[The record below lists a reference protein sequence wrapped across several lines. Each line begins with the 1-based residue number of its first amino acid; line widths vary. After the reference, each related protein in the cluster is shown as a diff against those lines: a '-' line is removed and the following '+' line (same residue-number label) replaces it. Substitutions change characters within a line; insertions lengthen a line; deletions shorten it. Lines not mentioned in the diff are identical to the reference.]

1 MSQPTLNPYPD
12 LGTQFTAG
20 MNAIIAGLP
29 PSPTIDDL
37 ANEVIIY
44 IEANYFIAASMSLA
58 QKMEVKSVVY
68 SCINSF
74 VNSQVRTMYGGMQKS
89 FADMMIG
96 PSFTNGLPVDTLG
109 NRILD
114 IQDNLSENNLS
125 VEMQTPLLL
134 AIMIGQTCY
143 TYWLAQIA
151 LGGGSSW
158 NTPYFVPAKV
168 SAIAN
173 VPYWVAASMEG
184 ALIGARSTSRGM
196 IETTTQI
203 VSNEIIQ
210 ALIGALT
217 IAAGKVIFL
226 WIPRIQSNG
235 RLNSPG
241 WNC

>member
-12 LGTQFTAG
+12 LGTQFVAG

-29 PSPTIDDL
+29 PTPTIDDL
-37 ANEVIIY
+37 ANEVITFV
-44 IEANYFIAASMSLA
+44 ETTYFIPATMTQA

-68 SCINSF
+68 STINSF
-74 VNSQVRTMYGGMQKS
+74 VNSQVRTMYGGAQKS

-96 PSFTNGLPVDTLG
+96 PSLTSGLTVDSIE

-151 LGGGSSW
+151 LGATGAW
-158 NTPYFVPAKV
+158 FTPYFSGAQV

-184 ALIGARSTSRGM
+184 ALIGARSTNRGM

-210 ALIGALT
+210 SLIGALT

-235 RLNSPG
+235 RINGPG